1 MCLVSFE
8 FRRVFRNIVDPS
20 LPGSVFNNLTFLFDG
35 KVTSQPI
42 TFPSH
47 GNRIG
52 LEWRATNLMA
62 REEVQRTNS
71 KVRSYQRTTNENLRN
86 KQTID
91 TRHHLQFSEDSQVT
105 KTCQRK
111 IVHRFNNLISN
122 TQKNVILYISSRE
135 LRRLFE

>member
-52 LEWRATNLMA
+52 LEWRATNLMV
-62 REEVQRTNS
+62 REKVQRTNS

-91 TRHHLQFSEDSQVT
+91 TRHHQKFSEDSQVT

-111 IVHRFNNLISN
+111 IVHKFNNLISN
-122 TQKNVILYISSRE
+122 T
-135 LRRLFE
+135 